1 MKLLLIFYSLHTSVC
16 LEGITILL
24 MKYLSCLWPYF
35 SLFISTNS
43 TKNRPLSLFVIHF
56 PKKEK
61 EKLSWGMGGVLEDQ
75 VFFLVELDD
84 LDVSCFLLYMII
96 FDLCIIAQKPAMPD
110 KLVDS
115 FNSLSCSITCKS
127 GRMICVF

>member
-1 MKLLLIFYSLHTSVC
+1 MNLYEALVDILLIAYISLPRGYYYTFYEV
-16 LEGITILL
+16 LELFVAL
-24 MKYLSCLWPYF
+24 F

-61 EKLSWGMGGVLEDQ
+61 EKLGWGMGGVLEDQ

-84 LDVSCFLLYMII
+84 LSLIRKAAVERLLHAYT
-96 FDLCIIAQKPAMPD
+96 
-110 KLVDS
+110 KLREI
-115 FNSLSCSITCKS
+115 CSK
-127 GRMICVF
+127 V

>member
-16 LEGITILL
+16 LEGITILF
-24 MKYLSCLWPYF
+24 MKYSSCLWPYF

-61 EKLSWGMGGVLEDQ
+61 EKLGWGMGGVLEDQ

-84 LDVSCFLLYMII
+84 LSLIRKAAFERLLHAYT
-96 FDLCIIAQKPAMPD
+96 
-110 KLVDS
+110 KLREI
-115 FNSLSCSITCKS
+115 CSK
-127 GRMICVF
+127 V